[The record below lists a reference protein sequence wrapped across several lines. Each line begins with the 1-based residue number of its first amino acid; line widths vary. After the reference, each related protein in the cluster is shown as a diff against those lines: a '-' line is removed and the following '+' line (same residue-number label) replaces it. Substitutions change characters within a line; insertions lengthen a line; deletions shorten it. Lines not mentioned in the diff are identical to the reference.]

1 MRWATIIMMTMMM
14 GGRIVLMKRSA
25 LKHLIVA
32 GIEIHD

>member
-1 MRWATIIMMTMMM
+1 MMMMIMMM
-14 GGRIVLMKRSA
+14 GGRVVLMERSA